1 MIFSLN
7 DALIPFAK
15 KVVHN
20 GKPVE
25 YSWGNED
32 ALLKWIENQNQK
44 QISRQLGIAQ
54 TNKYP
59 LIWLVEGWKA
69 KENIPGIKF
78 DKVSFYISCNS
89 SVEALNENRVPNF
102 ETLYQ
107 IANDFIKQLKIGGFK
122 IAENSTEYTERS
134 NFGKGSKTETIDI
147 WDTLI
152 LELDLIA
159 YTKNMKKC

>member
-15 KVVHN
+15 KVIHN
-20 GKPVE
+20 GKHVE

-44 QISRQLGIAQ
+44 QISRQLGLSE

-69 KENIPGIKF
+69 KENVPGIKF
-78 DKVSFYISCNS
+78 DKVSIYISCNS

-107 IANDFIKQLKIGGFK
+107 IANDFIKQLKTGGFK
-122 IAENSTEYTERS
+122 IAENSTEYTERA